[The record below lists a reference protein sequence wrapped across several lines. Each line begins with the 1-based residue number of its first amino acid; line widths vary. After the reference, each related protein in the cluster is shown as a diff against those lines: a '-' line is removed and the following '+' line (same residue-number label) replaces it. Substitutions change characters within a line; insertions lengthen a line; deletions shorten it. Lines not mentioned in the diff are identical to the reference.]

1 MRYIL
6 QERLAFYT
14 KKDRARKETY
24 LKRYY
29 ILHEREK
36 HSRKNKEGKTE
47 RTKKVYIKY

>member
-29 ILHEREK
+29 ILHDERSIRGKIKRGKQKEQ
-36 HSRKNKEGKTE
+36 RKF
-47 RTKKVYIKY
+47 I